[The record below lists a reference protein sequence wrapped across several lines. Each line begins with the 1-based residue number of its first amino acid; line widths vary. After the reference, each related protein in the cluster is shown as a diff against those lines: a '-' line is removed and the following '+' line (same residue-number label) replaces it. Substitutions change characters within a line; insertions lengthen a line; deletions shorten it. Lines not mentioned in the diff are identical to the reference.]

1 MEIKHLKLI
10 ETVSEEGSLTKAVD
24 KLFLTQSALSHQLK
38 EMETQLG
45 TQIFHRVNK
54 KLVLTGAGKIVL
66 KSAKKIL
73 REIDDTK
80 LEIKKYISGETG
92 IIRLAT
98 ECYTCYHW
106 VPSLLQ
112 QFNFE
117 FPKVDIRIHPEYTND
132 PLKALLNGKIDLAI
146 TCNPID
152 DPNIKYK
159 ELSIDEQVAV
169 VPEGH
174 SWTKKDYVTAEDFE
188 NQTLFIYDHPVES
201 TSVYR
206 NLIEPAGIKLKD
218 VVAIQL
224 TEATI
229 EMVKAGLG
237 IKVMATWAL
246 KPYLSSNR
254 IATVRVTKN
263 GLHRTWYVAMLNKED
278 TPSYFEYFVEHL
290 CLNCSLE

>member
-38 EMETQLG
+38 EMESQLG
-45 TQIFHRVNK
+45 TQVFHRVNK

-73 REIDDTK
+73 KEIDDTQ

-92 IIRLAT
+92 KIKLAT

-112 QFNFE
+112 QFNLE

-132 PLKALLNGKIDLAI
+132 TIKALLNGKLDLAI
-146 TCNPID
+146 TCNPVD
-152 DPNIKYK
+152 DPNIQYK

-174 SWTKKDYVTAEDFE
+174 SWTKKEYVIAKDFE

-201 TSVYR
+201 TSIYR

-237 IKVMATWAL
+237 VKVMATWAL

-263 GLHRTWYVAMLNKED
+263 GLHRTWYVAMLKKED
-278 TPSYFEYFVEHL
+278 TPSYFNYFVEHL
-290 CLNCSLE
+290 CLNCFLE